1 MQHPSNVF
9 RVLAIDDDDDEQILF
24 QHWLR
29 RTVDAPHVQLLSSAA
44 DAVKHLETL
53 STSSGELPHVI
64 ICDIKMPGLDGFGFL
79 EWLRS
84 SAFKHIPVVM
94 RSASPIESDI
104 ARAYELGANSYVVK
118 RVGLKANEEKFSE
131 VFRYWR
137 DLAAVPGR

>member
-9 RVLAIDDDDDEQILF
+9 RVLAIDDDDDDQILF

-29 RTVDAPHVQLLSSAA
+29 RTVDAPAVQLMSSAV

-53 STSSGELPHVI
+53 AGNSAELPHVI
-64 ICDIKMPGLDGFGFL
+64 FCDVKMPGLDGFGFL
-79 EWLRS
+79 EWLRN

-94 RSASPIESDI
+94 RSASPMEADI

-118 RVGLKANEEKFSE
+118 RVGLRANEERFSE
-131 VFRYWR
+131 VVRYWR